1 MQPGVSWVL
10 NVFSRNESIFTK
22 LMYALHM
29 QSSLIKNYLGFF
41 TLITSVCVTLFVS
54 PFNSVDPVNL
64 PKLSLLIILSFALA
78 GFVLSDFEFFKVKKS
93 RPVTLIIAIF
103 IAQLVLCLA
112 FDNRDFTFKLYGT
125 FGRNTGFIA
134 YLALTLLFI
143 ASVTS
148 ASKILLKRYVAAIV
162 VTGALLA
169 FYGVLQSKGI
179 DFYQFESGYSTN
191 VFGTFGNP
199 NFQSAFMGIT
209 SATTTSLVFFSKMK
223 RLYKAGLVFLILLFV
238 FNISASSQQGY
249 LNYAAGIAT
258 ATVIFLF
265 KSRKLFFGWAVLASS
280 IVGGFL
286 ILLALFNS
294 GPLAQIIYKGSLQ
307 ARGFYWRAAT
317 TMIFEHPF
325 FGVGMDGF
333 GDFYLRSRTSEIA
346 SVNSGIAADTAH
358 SVPLD
363 LGSNGGFLLLFS
375 YLALISLVIVSISRV
390 LKRDSVFDVYFTA
403 IVAAWVAY
411 QAQSLI
417 SINQL
422 GLGVWGWSTSGLII
436 GYELCTRAESPV
448 VNHQPTSSKKVTKEK
463 VSSIALALTLLSTS
477 VGIAIALP
485 PYVAANKFYG
495 ALQTGDPKI
504 IQHAAYLKPN
514 ERMRYL
520 YVARALQENKFESES
535 ISVLRDASRIYPD
548 SIELWRIWASIPSA
562 TPADVA
568 RANAEIKRLDP
579 FNPKT

>member
-1 MQPGVSWVL
+1 
-10 NVFSRNESIFTK
+10 
-22 LMYALHM
+22 MYALHM
-29 QSSLIKNYLGFF
+29 KSSGIKNYLGFC
-41 TLITSVCVTLFVS
+41 TLLTSVCVTLFVS

-64 PKLSLLIILSFALA
+64 PKLSLLIVLSFALV
-78 GFVLSDFEFFKVKKS
+78 GFVLSDFEFFKAKKS
-93 RPVTLIIAIF
+93 RPVTLIIAVF
-103 IAQLVLCLA
+103 VALLVLVLA
-112 FDNRDFTFKLYGT
+112 FDNRDFAFKFYGT

-134 YLALTLLFI
+134 YLALTLLLT
-143 ASVTS
+143 ASMTS
-148 ASKILLKRYVAAIV
+148 ASKILLKRYVVVIV

-169 FYGVLQSKGI
+169 TYGFLQSKGI
-179 DFYQFESGYSTN
+179 DFYQFENGYGTD

-199 NFQSAFMGIT
+199 NFQSAFMGIV
-209 SATTTSLVFFSKMK
+209 SATATSLVLFSKIK
-223 RLYKAGLVFLILLFV
+223 KLYRAGLFFLILLFV
-238 FNISASSQQGY
+238 FNISVSSQQGY

-265 KSRKLFFGWAVLASS
+265 KSRKLILGWAVLASS

-286 ILLALFNS
+286 VFLALLNS

-333 GDFYLRSRTSEIA
+333 GDFYLRSRTSEIT

-358 SVPLD
+358 SIPLD
-363 LGSNGGFLLLFS
+363 LGSNGGVLLLLS
-375 YLALISLVIVSISRV
+375 YLALIALVIVSISRI
-390 LKRDSVFDVYFTA
+390 LKRDSDFDVYFTA

-422 GLGVWGWSTSGLII
+422 GLGVWGWSLSGLII
-436 GYELCTRAESPV
+436 GYELSTRAESPV
-448 VNHQPTSSKKVTKEK
+448 VNHQSTPSKKVTKEK
-463 VSSIALALTLLSTS
+463 VSSIAIVLTLLSTS
-477 VGIAIALP
+477 LGIAIALP
-485 PYVAANKFYG
+485 PYEAANKFYR
-495 ALQTGDPKI
+495 ALQTGDPRI
-504 IQHAAYLKPN
+504 IQNAAYLKPN

-535 ISVLRDASRIYPD
+535 ISVLRDASITYPD
-548 SIELWRIWASIPSA
+548 SIELWRRWASIPSA

-568 RANAEIKRLDP
+568 RAKAEIKRLDP
-579 FNPKT
+579 FNPNP

>member
-1 MQPGVSWVL
+1 
-10 NVFSRNESIFTK
+10 
-22 LMYALHM
+22 MYALHM
-29 QSSLIKNYLGFF
+29 KSSVIKNYLGFC

-64 PKLSLLIILSFALA
+64 PKLSLLIVLSFTLV
-78 GFVLSDFEFFKVKKS
+78 GFVLSDFEFFKVKKN
-93 RPVTLIIAIF
+93 RLVTLLTGIF
-103 IAQLVLCLA
+103 IAQLFLVMT
-112 FDNRDFTFKLYGT
+112 FDNRDLAFKLYGT
-125 FGRNTGFIA
+125 FGRNTGFVA
-134 YLALTLLFI
+134 YLALTLLFM

-148 ASKILLKRYVAAIV
+148 ASKILLKRYVVAIV
-162 VTGALLA
+162 VTGVLLGM
-169 FYGVLQSKGI
+169 YGFFQSKGI
-179 DFYQFESGYSTN
+179 DFYQFESGYSTD

-199 NFQSAFMGIT
+199 NFQSAFMGIA
-209 SATTTSLVFFSKMK
+209 SATVTSLILFSKIRK
-223 RLYKAGLVFLILLFV
+223 LYRMGLFLLILLFV
-238 FNISASSQQGY
+238 FNISVSSQQGV

-265 KSRKLFFGWAVLASS
+265 KSRKLFFGWAILASS
-280 IVGGFL
+280 VVGGFL

-294 GPLAQIIYKGSLQ
+294 GPLAEFIYKGSLQ

-333 GDFYLRSRTSEIA
+333 GDFYLRSRTSEIT

-358 SVPLD
+358 SIPLD
-363 LGSNGGFLLLFS
+363 IGSNGGFLLLFS
-375 YLALISLVIVSISRV
+375 YLALIALVIVSISRI
-390 LKRDSVFDVYFTA
+390 LKRDAEFDVYFTA

-422 GLGVWGWSTSGLII
+422 GLGVWGWSLSGLII
-436 GYELCTRAESPV
+436 GYELSARTERPV
-448 VNHQPTSSKKVTKEK
+448 IYQQSNLSKKVTKEK
-463 VSSIALALTLLSTS
+463 VSSIAMVLTLLSTS

-485 PYVAANKFYG
+485 PYVAANKFYR
-495 ALQTGDPKI
+495 ALQTGDPQI
-504 IQHAAYLKPN
+504 IQNAAYLKPN

-520 YVARALQENKFESES
+520 YVARALRENKFESES
-535 ISVLRDASRIYPD
+535 IRVLRDASKIYPD
-548 SIELWRIWASIPSA
+548 SIELWRSWASITSA

-568 RANAEIKRLDP
+568 RAKAEIKRLDP
-579 FNPKT
+579 FNPNP